1 MAIEIAAT
9 PVLEGEDA
17 VHFLK
22 RMEFWASDPVT
33 LKNVEIDHDVVDKA
47 VEAVRKRRAARL
59 KVAANVKP
67 EQN

>member
-1 MAIEIAAT
+1 MIAIEIAAT

-47 VEAVRKRRAARL
+47 VEAVRKRRAARAALAAENKAL
-59 KVAANVKP
+59 K
-67 EQN
+67 